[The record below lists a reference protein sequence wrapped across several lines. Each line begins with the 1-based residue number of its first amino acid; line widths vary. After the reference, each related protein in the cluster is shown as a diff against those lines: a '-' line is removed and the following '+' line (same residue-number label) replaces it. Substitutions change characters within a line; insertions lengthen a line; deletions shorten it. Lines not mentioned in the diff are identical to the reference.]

1 MLTHSFPTR
10 RSSDWL
16 FETLTYQQLVLLSQ
30 TLDVAFRTRVTDL
43 VLLILER
50 LRKRTIVRGVGLE
63 LGGRGV
69 ESGFDA
75 FHACASCGASDN
87 SSASRSNVCPLS
99 KLTVAITP
107 SRGAAIVV
115 SIFMLSITNSVC
127 PRVTVSPTVTETVT
141 MLPGIGAT
149 MLSSAAPPACAASRS
164 SRSEEHTSEL
174 QSLMRISYAVFCL
187 KKKHNKYINPTQSTH
202 TPSPH

>member
-75 FHACASCGASDN
+75 FHACAS
-87 SSASRSNVCPLS
+87 
-99 KLTVAITP
+99 
-107 SRGAAIVV
+107 
-115 SIFMLSITNSVC
+115 
-127 PRVTVSPTVTETVT
+127 
-141 MLPGIGAT
+141 
-149 MLSSAAPPACAASRS
+149 
-164 SRSEEHTSEL
+164 RSEEHTSEL
-174 QSLMRISYAVFCL
+174 QSLMRISSAVFCW
-187 KKKHNKYINPTQSTH
+187 KKKKKN
-202 TPSPH
+202 

>member
-43 VLLILER
+43 VLLVLER

-69 ESGFDA
+69 EPGFDA
-75 FHACASCGASDN
+75 FHACASCGDSDN

-99 KLTVAITP
+99 TLTVAITP

-115 SIFMLSITNSVC
+115 
-127 PRVTVSPTVTETVT
+127 
-141 MLPGIGAT
+141 
-149 MLSSAAPPACAASRS
+149 
-164 SRSEEHTSEL
+164 RSEAHTSGL
-174 QSLMRISYAVFCL
+174 HTLMRISSADFCL
-187 KKKHNKYINPTQSTH
+187 KKTTHKHKVLNL
-202 TPSPH
+202 

>member
-69 ESGFDA
+69 EPGFDA

-115 SIFMLSITNSVC
+115 SIFMLSITSSVC
-127 PRVTVSPTVTETVT
+127 PRATV
-141 MLPGIGAT
+141 
-149 MLSSAAPPACAASRS
+149 
-164 SRSEEHTSEL
+164 RSEEHTSEL
-174 QSLMRISYAVFCL
+174 QSLMRSSYAVF
-187 KKKHNKYINPTQSTH
+187 
-202 TPSPH
+202 